1 MMSRQALLEQITDA
15 LNSIEGLPVYHY
27 YKPSEVKD
35 RYCIWAEDS
44 EATSL
49 KANNIKLS
57 QQIQGTID
65 LFSKQEYD
73 PAVDSIQEVL
83 NASQIGFYQNSI
95 QYEDETGLIHWE
107 WVFYIA

>member
-1 MMSRQALLEQITDA
+1 MTSRQTMLEQIREA
-15 LNSIEGLPVYHY
+15 LLSIDGLSVFHY
-27 YKPSEVKD
+27 FKPSEAKE
-35 RYCIWAEDS
+35 RYCIWAEDT

-49 KANNIKLS
+49 QANNIKLN

-65 LFSKQEYD
+65 LYSRQEFD
-73 PAVDSIQEVL
+73 PAVDAIQEAL

-107 WVFYIA
+107 WVFYLI